1 MVIMSERKLAEWKKS
16 KEVFSFAVVTCLER
30 LVTFICSHGLFV
42 KKKQSLFWQISR
54 VEDKRKKQQGDKGR
68 GERERKRKRKT
79 KKERK
84 RRRRHGENTKGS
96 GLQRPHVRSRAK
108 RPTRRMLR
116 RAKRL
121 RSISWSRRKGHLCQE
136 SQFL

>member
-16 KEVFSFAVVTCLER
+16 KEVFSFAVVTYLER

-68 GERERKRKRKT
+68 GERERERERQRKKET
-79 KKERK
+79 KKARREHK
-84 RRRRHGENTKGS
+84 RIWAPEAACAVQGEKTHAENVKTSKK
-96 GLQRPHVRSRAK
+96 VAK
-108 RPTRRMLR
+108 Y
-116 RAKRL
+116 
-121 RSISWSRRKGHLCQE
+121 
-136 SQFL
+136 FLEPP